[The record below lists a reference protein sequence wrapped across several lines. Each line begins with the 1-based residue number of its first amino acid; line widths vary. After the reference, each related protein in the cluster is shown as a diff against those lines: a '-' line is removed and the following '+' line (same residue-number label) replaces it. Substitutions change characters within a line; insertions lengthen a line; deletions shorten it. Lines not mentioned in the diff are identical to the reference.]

1 MDTLGKAGATSELDG
16 SRLSAPGPAP
26 TRAYFAKK
34 AVRYVLTEY
43 SSIVAGTMLW
53 PPGRWKHEKSNNLNC
68 LNCDTAFRRS
78 SASSPS
84 WLYIT
89 EIHHTSG
96 TFHLNDRSHW
106 RALFPRTVQHW
117 RIGDFVARGSVSC
130 GNDPNAYLLTDTS
143 ESESA
148 CAQRTERVNPS
159 HRRRWQA
166 VRK

>member
-1 MDTLGKAGATSELDG
+1 MKRATILTVLTVTLLFTG
-16 SRLSAPGPAP
+16 SSAP
-26 TRAYFAKK
+26 
-34 AVRYVLTEY
+34 
-43 SSIVAGTMLW
+43 
-53 PPGRWKHEKSNNLNC
+53 
-68 LNCDTAFRRS
+68 
-78 SASSPS
+78 SPS

-89 EIHHTSG
+89 EIHHTTG

-117 RIGDFVARGSVSC
+117 HIGDFVARGSFSC